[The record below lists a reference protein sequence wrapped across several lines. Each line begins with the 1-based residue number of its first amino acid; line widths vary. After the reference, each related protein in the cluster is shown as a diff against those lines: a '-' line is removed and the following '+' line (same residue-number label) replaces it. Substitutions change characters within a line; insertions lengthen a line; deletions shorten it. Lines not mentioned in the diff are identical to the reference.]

1 MVVSPVSPVTRRAKY
16 AMTTREMSVIR
27 RMVARTV
34 EGCAFG
40 RIGRWGRIRRLT
52 LVQGKEGS
60 GGGGGGGGGGGVEVV
75 VKVCNHSSY
84 VKPGRSK
91 NP

>member
-1 MVVSPVSPVTRRAKY
+1 
-16 AMTTREMSVIR
+16 MTTREMSVIR

-60 GGGGGGGGGGGVEVV
+60 GGVGVEVV